1 MLTVL
6 LEAISIQ
13 PPTSFGYLIAATPL
27 ILLGMGTYL
36 LVPRRSTTVR

>member
-6 LEAISIQ
+6 LKAVSIQ
-13 PPTSFGYLIAATPL
+13 PPAPFGYLIAATSL

-36 LVPRRSTTVR
+36 LMPARSTTVR